1 MQLTMGNYLEK
12 TVSVNL
18 QYSIYF
24 ELNAYFS
31 WPLALL
37 ATLLH
42 ILRLLAILSTVR
54 RDNLMPCLIIL
65 VYLFADLPVGL
76 GFKKMFLHAL

>member
-31 WPLALL
+31 SPLALL

-42 ILRLLAILSTVR
+42 ILRLPAILSTVR
-54 RDNLMPCLIIL
+54 RDNMMSCLIIL
-65 VYLFADLPVGL
+65 VYLFADLSVGL
-76 GFKKMFLHAL
+76 EMILQAL